1 MKDQIAP
8 TLTCEDVTVLILAAR
23 KARGL
28 SWVGIAQRIGMSPV
42 FTHSACM
49 GMKAFPADK
58 AQALVAALDLPAD
71 AADLLFEPPTKIW
84 SQAVPTDPCFYR
96 LYEIMRVYGPTIKAL
111 IEEKFGTGIMS
122 DLDLEMSVT
131 RETNPKG
138 DRVKREM
145 SGKYLAY
152 DAW

>member
-8 TLTCEDVTVLILAAR
+8 TLTREDVTSLILAAR

-28 SWVGIAQRIGMSPV
+28 SWEGIAQRIGMSPV

-71 AADLLFEPPTKIW
+71 AADLLSEPPTKIW
-84 SQAVPTDPCFYR
+84 SQAVPTDPRPLSPGRDRRR
-96 LYEIMRVYGPTIKAL
+96 LWPYHQGADRGEVRHRHHVRPRFRDVRDPRDQRQRRPRQA
-111 IEEKFGTGIMS
+111 
-122 DLDLEMSVT
+122 
-131 RETNPKG
+131 G
-138 DRVKREM
+138 DVGQV
-145 SGKYLAY
+145 SGQ
-152 DAW
+152 